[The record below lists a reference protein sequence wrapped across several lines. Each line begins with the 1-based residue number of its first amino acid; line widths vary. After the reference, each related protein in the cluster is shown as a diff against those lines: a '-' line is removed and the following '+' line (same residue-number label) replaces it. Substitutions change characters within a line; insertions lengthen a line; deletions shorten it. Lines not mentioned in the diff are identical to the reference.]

1 MPSSLCPYRVP
12 RGLVAR
18 VAYVSGVLRSP
29 TYTPLL
35 ISTIH
40 RDSVRAVL
48 VERFRVVSRRCPRL
62 TGFPVSLP
70 ASPGRNNCPRYRA
83 PPRGEWKHHVRNV
96 PAVCVLHHVAHSSSC
111 DSVNQAGSAG
121 VQSESQ
127 RDRILRL
134 VQVRDVEEER
144 AAVVAVNET
153 ECRTASQCG
162 DRRMDYTIQAAV
174 GRG

>member
-1 MPSSLCPYRVP
+1 MYATFQQS
-12 RGLVAR
+12 A
-18 VAYVSGVLRSP
+18 
-29 TYTPLL
+29 
-35 ISTIH
+35 
-40 RDSVRAVL
+40 
-48 VERFRVVSRRCPRL
+48 
-62 TGFPVSLP
+62 
-70 ASPGRNNCPRYRA
+70 
-83 PPRGEWKHHVRNV
+83 
-96 PAVCVLHHVAHSSSC
+96 VLHHVAHSSSC